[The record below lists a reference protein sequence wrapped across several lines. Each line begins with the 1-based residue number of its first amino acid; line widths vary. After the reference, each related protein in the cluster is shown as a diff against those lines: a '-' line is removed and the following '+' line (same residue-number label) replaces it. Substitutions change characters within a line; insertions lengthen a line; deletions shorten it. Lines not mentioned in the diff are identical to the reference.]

1 MIRKA
6 LLGTALTLGL
16 GTLVFGTDVFT
27 FARTA
32 AEEARSGLRDAVP
45 VAFEI
50 KAARQKLN
58 ELDPAVDAAKR
69 LVAEQGL
76 AVERLQAE
84 LVSRGAALETQ
95 QREMAWVRERLG
107 ENGPVRYA
115 GHTIGA
121 GELKRDLA
129 ARLASFKVG
138 RETLGHKES
147 LLDARERTLE
157 ANERKLDGMLAARG
171 ALEVQIQNLEAKHQM
186 VQARETMAG
195 VEIDDT
201 ALADVKNLI
210 GRIDDEL
217 AVRERLLD
225 ADGRSWAGEVPVGR
239 IVAEEAAA
247 QDAVAEF
254 DALFPGD
261 AADTAAGPVGGTDA

>member
-16 GTLVFGTDVFT
+16 GTLVFGTDLFT
-27 FARTA
+27 FAKTA

-58 ELDPAVDAAKR
+58 ELDPAVAAAKR
-69 LVAEQGL
+69 VVAEQGI
-76 AVERLQAE
+76 AVERLHAE
-84 LVSRGAALETQ
+84 IVSRGAALDTQ
-95 QREMAWVRERLG
+95 KKEMAWVRERLG
-107 ENGPVRYA
+107 ENGDVRYA
-115 GHTIGA
+115 GHVIGK

-129 ARLASFKVG
+129 ARLTTFKTAK
-138 RETLGHKES
+138 ETLGHKEA
-147 LLDARERTLE
+147 LLAARQRTLE
-157 ANERKLDGMLAARG
+157 ANQRKLDGMLTARG
-171 ALEVQIQNLEAKHQM
+171 ALEVEIQNLEAKHQM

-195 VEIDDT
+195 VEVDDT
-201 ALADVKNLI
+201 ALADVKALI

-225 ADGRSWAGEVPVGR
+225 EDGRSWAGEVPVGR

-247 QDAVAEF
+247 EDAVAEF
-254 DALFPGD
+254 DAMFSQETPAAEIGGND
-261 AADTAAGPVGGTDA
+261 A